1 MAQHL
6 KAFSAYT
13 YRITYCIFTL
23 MTLINIAFDVPAAL
37 YLEDRFGIPCHESQW
52 TAKSAQEWA
61 GTTLGLTPVTDYCS
75 GAAIADQLLTDEA
88 NHIPRQISAFGC
100 HIIISCLVQRIILFR
115 KAFRGPA
122 DEHCKPMFSRFLR
135 ALRRWQQVWESEPS
149 ASLSPSSPHGPMLF
163 NSTALL
169 RLAYI
174 RLVADYSLVRNMFSW
189 CDSNPSIETSIQT
202 AYTIERGPDATR
214 AALHACLAL
223 RVPAQLGF
231 NVVARTS
238 FWVWSVQHAVC
249 YFECALVLSQWLLC
263 FATEGAAAIS
273 PEEWKVIGLVQQVL
287 SSPVSHSS
295 GPTADTFREMSSAVV
310 QRWSQLLDTKET
322 TVWGLIPRLSH
333 VLRLH
338 AEHIQNP

>member
-1 MAQHL
+1 
-6 KAFSAYT
+6 
-13 YRITYCIFTL
+13 

-52 TAKSAQEWA
+52 TAKSAEDWA
-61 GTTLGLTPVTDYCS
+61 STTLGLTPVTDYCS
-75 GAAIADQLLTDEA
+75 AAAVADRLLSDEA
-88 NHIPRQISAFGC
+88 NHIPSQISTFGC

-115 KAFRGPA
+115 KVFPDPA
-122 DEHCKPMFSRFLR
+122 DEHYKPTFSRFLR
-135 ALRRWQQVWESEPS
+135 ALRRWQQVWEREPS
-149 ASLSPSSPHGPMLF
+149 ASLSPNSPHGPMLF

-169 RLAYI
+169 RLAYM
-174 RLVADYSLVRNMFSW
+174 RLVADYSLVRNEFSW
-189 CDSNPSIETSIQT
+189 CDSISSIERSISSACT
-202 AYTIERGPDATR
+202 LERGSDATR

-263 FATEGAAAIS
+263 FATEGAASIS
-273 PEEWKVIGLVQQVL
+273 PEEWKVIDLVQQVL
-287 SSPVSHSS
+287 NNSISHSS
-295 GPTADTFREMSSAVV
+295 GPTADAFRKMSSAVV
-310 QRWSQLLDTKET
+310 QRWSQLLDTKDT
-322 TVWGLIPRLSH
+322 TVWGLIPKLSH

-338 AEHIQNP
+338 ADHIKNT